1 MFIHMY
7 ELIVDYY
14 YYSMIRAYA
23 FPSLAIILLSELGN
37 IMTGMTTD

>member
-14 YYSMIRAYA
+14 YYSMISAYA
-23 FPSLAIILLSELGN
+23 FLSIATILLSELGN
-37 IMTGMTTD
+37 IMTGTTTD